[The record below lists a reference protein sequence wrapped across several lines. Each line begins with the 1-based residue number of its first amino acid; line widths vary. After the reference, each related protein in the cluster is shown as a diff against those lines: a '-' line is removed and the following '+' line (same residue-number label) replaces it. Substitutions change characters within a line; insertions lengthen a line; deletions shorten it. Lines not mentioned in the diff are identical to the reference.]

1 MATQKVT
8 EKIIEDAKKEAKKLL
23 DEYKKE
29 AQKLKKEYT
38 ERIEKKRTEIEQE
51 LENLKKTEIMKTL
64 AQKRM
69 AFKKDFIEQ
78 KQKFIKEVLDQGL
91 KELPRHKKYLDFL
104 KELIKKGEENEG
116 ELFLSPQDMK
126 AYGTQLEQFIKKQGR
141 DYTLKTDEIG
151 GGVVIKR
158 AKKTYL
164 GSLEIITE
172 LLQNELSI
180 EVAKVLFK
188 GAIDAG

>member
-1 MATQKVT
+1 MATHKVT

-38 ERIEKKRTEIEQE
+38 KRIEKKKTEIEQE
-51 LENLKKTEIMKTL
+51 FENLKKTEIMKAL

-69 AFKKDFIEQ
+69 AFKKNFIEQ
-78 KQKFIKEVLDQGL
+78 KQKFIKEVLDHGL

-104 KELIKKGEENEG
+104 KELIKKGEEREG
-116 ELFLSPQDMK
+116 ELLLSPQDKK
-126 AYGTQLEQFIKKQGR
+126 AYGTQLEQFIKKQKR
-141 DYTLKTDEIG
+141 DYTLKTDEIA

-172 LLQNELSI
+172 LLQNELNI
-180 EVAKVLFK
+180 ELAKVLFRR
-188 GAIDAG
+188 